1 MKPWLRYAI
10 CGLAG
15 VALGIGGALWQ
26 VRAGAWGSSVRIGA
40 WTTGT
45 DYGTAEASSYT
56 RAVVALRG
64 LLALPAREA
73 RYYNAAVDDDGRP
86 LDGRCRY
93 RVTGGEGGGAWWS
106 LTLYDRD
113 GYLVA
118 NRPETYSVG
127 SAAIAPAERGAWEV
141 AIAPVPQPGRWLP
154 TGGIERFE
162 LTLRVYLPA
171 DGGRGNLP
179 RARLPRI
186 QRLDCA

>member
-15 VALGIGGALWQ
+15 LALGVGGAVWQ
-26 VRAGAWGSSVRIGA
+26 VRAGAWGSSVRIGP

-45 DYGTAEASSYT
+45 DYGTGGASAYT

-73 RYYNAAVDDDGRP
+73 RYYNAALDDDGRA

-93 RVTGGEGGGAWWS
+93 RVTGGELGGAWWS

-118 NRPETYSVG
+118 NRPGTYSVG
-127 SAAIAPAERGAWEV
+127 SAAIAPAQRGAWEV

-154 TGGIERFE
+154 TGGIERFD

-186 QRLDCA
+186 RRLDCA

>member
-26 VRAGAWGSSVRIGA
+26 VRAGAWGSSMRIGA

-45 DYGTAEASSYT
+45 DYGTAEASAYT

-93 RVTGGEGGGAWWS
+93 RVTGSEGGGAWWS

-118 NRPETYSVG
+118 NRPGTYSVG
-127 SAAIAPAERGAWEV
+127 SAAIPPAERRAWDV

-186 QRLDCA
+186 RRLDCA